1 MAAAA
6 ARTREAALLVAA
18 AALLVLGGAEAL
30 SLDLYEE
37 RCPDAE
43 AAVNGEA
50 SQRNDLGQ
58 SSTLKFLHRQS
69 EAPRLAAPLQVH
81 AAALHGI
88 RLRGWQVS
96 RWGCRTDGRGAPSC
110 NGSNASA

>member
-1 MAAAA
+1 MHGITYFTRSTEQFHPSMAAAA

-43 AAVNGEA
+43 AAVTA
-50 SQRNDLGQ
+50 AV
-58 SSTLKFLHRQS
+58 RQAMS
-69 EAPRLAAPLQVH
+69 KDRTVAAGLLRMHFHDCFVRVCMPSLRFD
-81 AAALHGI
+81 LHGYFSF
-88 RLRGWQVS
+88 L
-96 RWGCRTDGRGAPSC
+96 
-110 NGSNASA
+110 SACLP